1 MVYCSNS
8 FSNNKVGEKK
18 MNKKGSQIQW
28 TISLVMIG
36 LFVIAILGFAIN
48 FAADNNSPIDLAD
61 DPELSGLSTSTQGNV
76 EGFNTDAEETYN
88 SIANSSISPTSS
100 SGTTATAGQFAITPV
115 NVIGTVNNILKV
127 GWSKIFGSNSGFE
140 IFITTF
146 IGMIVFITAL
156 YIWKTW
162 AGRSPD

>member
-8 FSNNKVGEKK
+8 IGNNKTGEKK

-36 LFVIAILGFAIN
+36 LFTIAIIGFAIN
-48 FAADNNSPIDLAD
+48 FAADNSSPVDLAD
-61 DPELSGLSTSTQGNV
+61 DPELSGLNIDTKTNI
-76 EGFNTDAEETYN
+76 EGFDTGAENTYA
-88 SIANSSISPTSS
+88 SIVNSSISPTSS

-127 GWSKIFGSNSGFE
+127 GWSKIFGSDSGFE
-140 IFITTF
+140 IFLTTF
-146 IGMIVFITAL
+146 LGMILFITGL